1 MPSQKVLDAKKA
13 KVEELAEKFKK
24 AKMIILTEYRG
35 ISVLDDTKLRAT
47 LREAGCEYMVVKNST
62 ITYALKEAKI
72 EGFDTTLEGPTAVV
86 VGYDDYVAPAKAIN
100 DYAKNNDFYK
110 IKLGAMDGKVIDV
123 AEVKK
128 LANLPSKDT
137 LYAMLASAL
146 LGNIRNLAV
155 VLDQVREKQ
164 EENA

>member
-47 LREAGCEYMVVKNST
+47 LREAGCDYMVVKNST
-62 ITYALKEAKI
+62 ISYALKEAKI

-86 VGYDDYVAPAKAIN
+86 VGYDDYVAPAKAVN

>member
-1 MPSQKVLDAKKA
+1 MPSQKVLEAKKA

-35 ISVLDDTKLRAT
+35 ISVSDDTKLRAD
-47 LREAGCEYMVVKNST
+47 LRNAQNEYVVVKNST
-62 ITYALKEAKI
+62 ISYALKEAKI
-72 EGFDTTLEGPTAVV
+72 EGFEGTLEGPTAVV
-86 VGYDDYVAPAKAIN
+86 IGYDDYVAPAKTIN

-110 IKLGAMDGKVIDV
+110 IKLGVMDGKVIDT

-155 VLDQVREKQ
+155 VLDQVKQKQ